1 MKPRNKKQE
10 QILAMSGHL
19 RPLTTAQKQWA
30 LTHTI
35 DNYAL
40 KFKKGKAV
48 CLICGHEWEAEEGMC
63 RCPHCGAKVE
73 VKATTQRVVRE
84 RSYFNIITAVK
95 GFQVIRMFLM
105 IVEFRKGM
113 KANPGFVEIG
123 SYWIDKHGHT
133 TVVGLQRT
141 LGHYIDS
148 FAFGSPL
155 EIRHDN
161 DAYRHIAG
169 QWVYSKI
176 KVTDTIKRNGF
187 KSSTYQI
194 HPVTLFQQLLTNP
207 KAETLMKANEIELLR
222 YLCIRPA
229 YKADID
235 IYWNTIKVANRNG
248 YKVKDSQ
255 MWIDYIK
262 MLERSGKDILS
273 PKYICPSNLKGIHDK
288 YVEKVNRQ
296 RAKERML
303 ADRKRAEA
311 DKATFEELKGRYI
324 GLSMTDGIINLHT
337 LDSITEYYEQ
347 GEREH
352 ICVGSA
358 RYYLKADTL
367 VFTATM
373 KGKTI
378 ATVEISLNDFSI
390 LQCRAFANDVCKYT
404 EQIAG
409 IINAN
414 KTLIA
419 ERQTA

>member
-1 MKPRNKKQE
+1 
-10 QILAMSGHL
+10 MSGQL